1 MDLSIYLPNYPDFEH
16 TRSEDTLSILGAN
29 GQEISPYLSI
39 SRKNEFY
46 ETKLDTIENKPE
58 KRGEW
63 MKHQIF
69 MSRFI
74 GGYTPYSNMLLMH
87 EPGTGKSCTSVAVIE
102 SVRKNCKDIKGA
114 LVLMSGD
121 ALIQN
126 YKNEIVD
133 VCTDGIYLP
142 KNYSELNKRERQIRI
157 TKNLGVFYE
166 FQTYDKFSNLLQE
179 WPEEYI
185 KNTYSN
191 KVIILDEVH
200 NLRQHDPNLKSVWSK
215 LKNKTILSSDEKRL
229 FDRLDVKYSH
239 DNPDSV
245 SISIAEIYPL
255 LPSVKRYTSIY
266 KFLHTV
272 TNCKILLLSGTPM
285 RDQPDEIID
294 IMNLILP
301 ERLEYQTYFTNHVV
315 IDDKIP
321 LLKQKLK
328 GKVSYLKAMK
338 SDVLKEYVKN
348 DKYPIDLGN
357 VTLYGLQMGDIQSMG
372 YNLAK
377 TEDSEQQG
385 IYSHSR
391 QASLFVLPDFS
402 YGKKAYEQI
411 TRGYNIRR
419 LLVNEE
425 DKYADESTL
434 KNRMLSNLRKYSCK
448 YAECISKFSELHDEL
463 HFVYTE
469 FVRGSGAMIF
479 KKILDSFSFEEA
491 TVSGREDLHQVVRQ
505 VPQQEPQ
512 QEPNDDDEDDDDE
525 DETKEDEN
533 EIKELLEKMGK
544 RRRYAILTGDTSS
557 SRKISMLTKLF
568 NHPMNKAG
576 EYIQIIIGS
585 SIISEG
591 FTLKNV
597 QNVHILTPEWNFST
611 LDQVIARSH
620 RLFSHDALK
629 NENRDIRVKIY
640 LYCAVCNPN
649 ICEGDLMDRS
659 IDYRMISGSIMKDQN
674 IKNVERVLKE
684 VSVDCYLNKERN
696 QSSYPDIENGKRD
709 CEYQNCDY
717 SCYEMPPDA
726 PVGDDIDYSTY
737 NLYYDEKEI
746 AEITREIIY
755 IFSSHS
761 RMRLQ
766 DLIQTLRKN
775 EQSVL
780 KAIYQM
786 IIMNTVIMDR
796 LGNHC
801 FLRSDHDYLY
811 LIYKAEHKSAFSD
824 HYYVDHFPLQRFQS
838 SEMEYVYFKEYAKS
852 QIESIERIENLTK
865 EDIDRLLPEIQEM
878 ILEACFEG
886 DENPKKER
894 VKKLFSVNVL
904 EDRTVVSRGVLEE
917 TRCKPFGG
925 VWQNC
930 THKEHVKLSF
940 IKNVPEDIMGQIDK
954 NGALKIWIPSLFLG
968 AKDERARPKGLI
980 CGSGIYQKEGL
991 IELFMRLS
999 PVDDDEPTRENI
1011 KSFCKN
1017 LFTKTKIG
1025 EDKWEEELKKRFEAK
1040 TKKPAGGT
1048 TVYDWVRYL
1057 YWDSIDWR
1065 TMCEKLK
1072 NWLFTK
1078 NLLFDINGKL
1088 MENL

>member
-16 TRSEDTLSILGAN
+16 TRSEDTLSILGSN

-46 ETKLDTIENKPE
+46 ETKLESVENKPE

-102 SVRKNCKDIKGA
+102 TIRKNCKDIKGA
-114 LVLMSGD
+114 LVLMTGD

-142 KNYSELNKRERQIRI
+142 KHYSKLNKRQRQIRI
-157 TKNLGVFYE
+157 TKNLDVFYE

-179 WPEEYI
+179 WPDEYI
-185 KNTYSN
+185 KNMYSN

-239 DNPDSV
+239 ANPESV

-301 ERLEYQTYFTNHVV
+301 ERLEYQTYFNNHAV
-315 IDDKIP
+315 INEQIP

-338 SDVLKEYVKN
+338 SDVLKEYIKN
-348 DKYPIDLGN
+348 DRYPIDMRN
-357 VTLYGLQMGDIQSMG
+357 VTLYGLEMGEIQSMG

-391 QASLFVLPDFS
+391 QASLFVLPDYS

-411 TRGYNIRR
+411 TRGYNIRQ
-419 LLVNEE
+419 LLQEAGEE
-425 DKYADESTL
+425 KYESDITP
-434 KNRMLSNLRKYSCK
+434 KQRMLRNLRKYSCK
-448 YAECISKFSELHDEL
+448 YAECISKFMEFPEDL

-491 TVSGREDLHQVVRQ
+491 AVSVREDHYQ
-505 VPQQEPQ
+505 PAY
-512 QEPNDDDEDDDDE
+512 DDDDDDDE
-525 DETKEDEN
+525 DEIKETKEDEN
-533 EIKELLEKMGK
+533 EIKDMLERMGPK
-544 RRRYAILTGDTSS
+544 KRYAILTGDTSS
-557 SRKISMLTKLF
+557 SKKISMLTKLF
-568 NHPMNKAG
+568 NHPMNKDG
-576 EYIQIIIGS
+576 KYIQIVIGS

-597 QNVHILTPEWNFST
+597 QHVHILTPEWNFST

-629 NENRDIRVKIY
+629 TEKGDIRVKIY
-640 LYCAVCNPN
+640 LYCAVCNQN
-649 ICEGDLMDRS
+649 ICEGDIMDRS

-674 IKNVERVLKE
+674 IKTVERVLKE

-696 QSSYPDIENGKRD
+696 QSTHPDIENGTRE

-717 SCYEMPPDA
+717 QCYEMPSDA
-726 PVGDDIDYSTY
+726 LVGEDIDYSTY

-746 AEITREIIY
+746 AEITRQIIY

-761 RMRLQ
+761 RMRLE
-766 DLIQTLRKN
+766 DLIRILGKN

-780 KAIYQM
+780 KTIYQM

-811 LIYKAEHKSAFSD
+811 LIYKAEHKSAFFD

-838 SEMEYVYFKEYAKS
+838 GEMEYVYFKEYVKE
-852 QIESIERIENLTK
+852 QIENIEQIENLTRA
-865 EDIDRLLPEIQEM
+865 DIDRLLPEIQEM

-886 DENPKKER
+886 VENPKKEMI
-894 VKKLFSVNVL
+894 KKLFSVNVL

-930 THKEHVKLSF
+930 THKEHAKLSF
-940 IKNVPEDIMGQIDK
+940 IRPVPIWDIMGQIDK

-968 AKDERARPKGLI
+968 AKDERARPKGLT

-991 IELFMRLS
+991 IDLFMKLS
-999 PVDDDEPTRENI
+999 PVDDDEPTRETI
-1011 KSFCKN
+1011 DFHCEQILKRAG
-1017 LFTKTKIG
+1017 KTKIAR
-1025 EDKWEEELKKRFEAK
+1025 DKWVDEIKNIFTAK
-1040 TKKPAGGT
+1040 YKKPIGET